1 MAAFVVPCVGGVGA
15 AAATARRGRPAGA
28 SARRPLRV
36 PAPAGAAAAAARRR
50 AMVPTATAAASAGGS
65 PAAASADAAA
75 PAGPR
80 THTITLLPGDGIGE
94 EIMAATVDVLD
105 AVAARFDLTLSM
117 SSALMGG
124 AAIDATGEPLP
135 AATLDAC
142 RASDAVLLACI
153 GGYKWDDLPRASRP
167 ETGLLALRKQLGL
180 FANLRP
186 AKAFAQLEGASS
198 LKDEVVNGVDL
209 MVVRELTGGVY
220 FGTPKGIDTDPAT
233 GARVGYSNMVYHDY
247 EVQRIARVALDIA
260 MKRGKSLVSVDKA
273 NVLEVSQLWREE
285 VIKAAADYPEVAL
298 SHMYVDNAAMQLV
311 RWPKQ
316 FDVMVTGNLFGDV
329 LSDCASMLV
338 GSLGMLPSAS
348 LGDGSGPGV
357 FEPVHGSAPDIAG
370 TDAANPVACVLSAAM
385 MLRYALGEAPAADA
399 VEAAVEAVLDA
410 GWRTGDIMSEGK
422 TLVGCK
428 RMGELIVDAVSAGGK

>member
-1 MAAFVVPCVGGVGA
+1 MVAFVSA
-15 AAATARRGRPAGA
+15 AAATVGAASPFVAGFRPATA
-28 SARRPLRV
+28 ARRPLWV
-36 PAPAGAAAAAARRR
+36 PRPASPIGRRSTILSPIASAGSPVAAAADT
-50 AMVPTATAAASAGGS
+50 VS
-65 PAAASADAAA
+65 PAAAK
-75 PAGPR
+75 
-80 THTITLLPGDGIGE
+80 THTITLLPGDGIGD
-94 EIMAATVDVLD
+94 EIMDATVKVLE
-105 AVAARFDLTLSM
+105 AVASRFDLSLAMT
-117 SSALMGG
+117 SALMGG

-135 AATLDAC
+135 AATLDQC

-153 GGYKWDDLPRASRP
+153 GGYKWDDLPRATRP

-186 AKAFAQLEGASS
+186 AKSFAQLEGASS

-220 FGTPKGIDTDPAT
+220 FGTPKGIDTDPST

-247 EVQRIARVALDIA
+247 EVQRIARVAMDIA
-260 MKRGKSLVSVDKA
+260 MKRGKAVVSVDKA

-285 VIKAAADYPEVAL
+285 VIKVAADYPEVDL

-370 TDAANPVACVLSAAM
+370 QDKANPVACVLSAAM
-385 MLRYALGEAPAADA
+385 MLRYALAETDAADA
-399 VEAAVEAVLDA
+399 VEAAVEAVLNA
-410 GWRTGDIMSEGK
+410 GWRTGDIMSDGK

-428 RMGELIVDAVSAGGK
+428 RMGELLVEAVSAGGK

>member
-1 MAAFVVPCVGGVGA
+1 MVAFVSA
-15 AAATARRGRPAGA
+15 AAAAVGGASPFLAGA
-28 SARRPLRV
+28 RAVRTARRPLAAPR
-36 PAPAGAAAAAARRR
+36 PAPPPRRR
-50 AMVPTATAAASAGGS
+50 AATLPPSASAGS
-65 PAAASADAAA
+65 PATTTTSASAA
-75 PAGPR
+75 PAASK
-80 THTITLLPGDGIGE
+80 THTITLLPGDGIGD
-94 EIMAATVDVLD
+94 EIMGATVQVLD

-117 SSALMGG
+117 SSALAGG

-135 AATLDAC
+135 AATLDQC

-153 GGYKWDDLPRASRP
+153 GGYKWDDLPRATRP

-247 EVQRIARVALDIA
+247 EVQRIARVAMDIA
-260 MKRGKSLVSVDKA
+260 MKRGKAVVSVDKA

-285 VIKAAADYPEVAL
+285 VIKVAAEYPEVAL

-370 TDAANPVACVLSAAM
+370 QDKANPIACVLSAAM
-385 MLRYALGEAPAADA
+385 MLRYALGEAAAADA

-428 RMGELIVDAVSAGGK
+428 RMGELLVEAVAAGGK

>member
-1 MAAFVVPCVGGVGA
+1 MVAFVSA
-15 AAATARRGRPAGA
+15 AAATVGAASPFVAGFRPATA
-28 SARRPLRV
+28 ARRPLWV
-36 PAPAGAAAAAARRR
+36 PRPASPIGRRSTILSPIASAGSPVAAAADT
-50 AMVPTATAAASAGGS
+50 VS
-65 PAAASADAAA
+65 PAAAK
-75 PAGPR
+75 
-80 THTITLLPGDGIGE
+80 THTITLLPGDGIGD
-94 EIMAATVDVLD
+94 EIMDATVKVLE
-105 AVAARFDLTLSM
+105 AVASRFDLSLAMT
-117 SSALMGG
+117 SALMGG

-135 AATLDAC
+135 AATLDQC

-153 GGYKWDDLPRASRP
+153 GGYKWDDLPRATRP

-186 AKAFAQLEGASS
+186 AKSFAQLEGASS

-220 FGTPKGIDTDPAT
+220 FGTPKGIDTDPST
-233 GARVGYSNMVYHDY
+233 GARVGYSNMIYHDY
-247 EVQRIARVALDIA
+247 EVQRIARVAMDIA
-260 MKRGKSLVSVDKA
+260 MKRNKAVVSVDKA

-285 VIKAAADYPEVAL
+285 VIKVAADYPEVDL

-370 TDAANPVACVLSAAM
+370 QDKANPVACVLSAAM
-385 MLRYALGEAPAADA
+385 MLRYALAETDAADA
-399 VEAAVEAVLDA
+399 VEAAVEAVLNA
-410 GWRTGDIMSEGK
+410 GWRTGDIMSDGK

-428 RMGELIVDAVSAGGK
+428 RMGELLVEAVSAGGK

>member
-1 MAAFVVPCVGGVGA
+1 MVAFVSA
-15 AAATARRGRPAGA
+15 AAATVGAASPFVAGSRPATA
-28 SARRPLRV
+28 ARRPMWV
-36 PAPAGAAAAAARRR
+36 PCPASPIGRRSTILF
-50 AMVPTATAAASAGGS
+50 PIASAGTPVASTAGAVS
-65 PAAASADAAA
+65 PATAK
-75 PAGPR
+75 
-80 THTITLLPGDGIGE
+80 THTITLLPGDGIGD
-94 EIMAATVDVLD
+94 EIMDATVKVLE
-105 AVAARFDLTLSM
+105 AVASRFDLNLSM
-117 SSALMGG
+117 TSALMGG
-124 AAIDATGEPLP
+124 VAIDATGEPLP
-135 AATLDAC
+135 AATLDQC
-142 RASDAVLLACI
+142 RSSDAVLLACI
-153 GGYKWDDLPRASRP
+153 GGYKWDDLPRATRP

-186 AKAFAQLEGASS
+186 AKSFEQLEGASS

-220 FGTPKGIDTDPAT
+220 FGTPKGIDTDPST
-233 GARVGYSNMVYHDY
+233 GARVGYSNMIYHDY
-247 EVQRIARVALDIA
+247 EVQRIARVAMDIA
-260 MKRGKSLVSVDKA
+260 MKRGKGVVSVDKA

-285 VIKAAADYPEVAL
+285 VIKVAADYPEVDL

-370 TDAANPVACVLSAAM
+370 QDKANPVACVLSAAM
-385 MLRYALGEAPAADA
+385 MLRYALEETDAADA
-399 VEAAVEAVLDA
+399 VEAAVEAVLNA
-410 GWRTGDIMSEGK
+410 GWRTGDIMSAGK

-428 RMGELIVDAVSAGGK
+428 RMGELLVEAVSAGGK

>member
-1 MAAFVVPCVGGVGA
+1 MAAFVVSCVGGVGIATAADRRNRPA
-15 AAATARRGRPAGA
+15 AAASRRR
-28 SARRPLRV
+28 LRV
-36 PAPAGAAAAAARRR
+36 PAAGGARAGRWRAGGLTASAAA
-50 AMVPTATAAASAGGS
+50 PSS
-65 PAAASADAAA
+65 AAASADAAA
-75 PAGPR
+75 AAAPR
-80 THTITLLPGDGIGE
+80 THSITLLPGDGIGE
-94 EIMAATVDVLD
+94 EIMAATVAVLE

-117 SSALMGG
+117 NSALVGG

-153 GGYKWDDLPRASRP
+153 GGYKWDNLPRATRP

-220 FGTPKGIDTDPAT
+220 FGTPKGIDTDEAT
-233 GARVGYSNMVYHDY
+233 GSRVGYSNMVYHDY

-273 NVLEVSQLWREE
+273 NVLDVSQLWREE
-285 VIKAAADYPEVAL
+285 VIKVAADFPEVSL

-316 FDVMVTGNLFGDV
+316 FDVIVTGNLFGDV

-348 LGDGSGPGV
+348 LGDGSGPGL

-370 TDAANPVACVLSAAM
+370 KDVANPIACVLSAAM
-385 MLRYALGEAPAADA
+385 MLRYALGEAAAADA

-428 RMGELIVDAVSAGGK
+428 RMGELLVDAVASGGK

>member
-1 MAAFVVPCVGGVGA
+1 MVAFVSA
-15 AAATARRGRPAGA
+15 AAATVGAASPFVAGFRPATA
-28 SARRPLRV
+28 ARRPLWV
-36 PAPAGAAAAAARRR
+36 PRPASPIGRRSTILSPIASAGSPVAAAADT
-50 AMVPTATAAASAGGS
+50 VS
-65 PAAASADAAA
+65 PAAAK
-75 PAGPR
+75 
-80 THTITLLPGDGIGE
+80 THTITLLPGDGIGN
-94 EIMAATVDVLD
+94 EIMDATVKVLE
-105 AVAARFDLTLSM
+105 AVASRFDLNLAMT
-117 SSALMGG
+117 SALMGG

-135 AATLDAC
+135 AATLDQC

-153 GGYKWDDLPRASRP
+153 GGYKWDDLPRATRP

-186 AKAFAQLEGASS
+186 AKSFAQLEGASS

-220 FGTPKGIDTDPAT
+220 FGTPKGIDTDPST

-247 EVQRIARVALDIA
+247 EVQRIARVAMDIA
-260 MKRGKSLVSVDKA
+260 MKRGKAVVSVDKA

-285 VIKAAADYPEVAL
+285 VIKVAADYPEVDL

-370 TDAANPVACVLSAAM
+370 QDKANPVACVLSAAM
-385 MLRYALGEAPAADA
+385 MLRYALAETDAADA
-399 VEAAVEAVLDA
+399 VEAAVEAVLNA
-410 GWRTGDIMSEGK
+410 GWRTGDIMSDGK

-428 RMGELIVDAVSAGGK
+428 RMGELLVEAVSAGGK

>member
-1 MAAFVVPCVGGVGA
+1 M
-15 AAATARRGRPAGA
+15 
-28 SARRPLRV
+28 
-36 PAPAGAAAAAARRR
+36 
-50 AMVPTATAAASAGGS
+50 
-65 PAAASADAAA
+65 D
-75 PAGPR
+75 
-80 THTITLLPGDGIGE
+80 
-94 EIMAATVDVLD
+94 ATVKVLE
-105 AVAARFDLTLSM
+105 AVASRFDLNLSM
-117 SSALMGG
+117 TSALMGG
-124 AAIDATGEPLP
+124 VAIDATGEPLP
-135 AATLDAC
+135 AATLDQC
-142 RASDAVLLACI
+142 RSSDAVLLACI
-153 GGYKWDDLPRASRP
+153 GGYKWDDLPRATRP

-186 AKAFAQLEGASS
+186 AKSFEQLEGASS

-209 MVVRELTGGVY
+209 TVVRELTGGVY
-220 FGTPKGIDTDPAT
+220 FGTPKGIDTDPST

-247 EVQRIARVALDIA
+247 EVQRIARVAMDIA
-260 MKRGKSLVSVDKA
+260 MKRGKGVVSVDKA

-285 VIKAAADYPEVAL
+285 VIKVAADYPEVDL

-370 TDAANPVACVLSAAM
+370 QDKANPVACVLSAAM
-385 MLRYALGEAPAADA
+385 MLRYALEETDAADA
-399 VEAAVEAVLDA
+399 VEAAVEAVLNA
-410 GWRTGDIMSEGK
+410 GWRTGDIMSAGK

-428 RMGELIVDAVSAGGK
+428 RMGELLVEAVSAGGK

>member
-1 MAAFVVPCVGGVGA
+1 MVAFVSA
-15 AAATARRGRPAGA
+15 AAATVGAASPFVAGFRPATA
-28 SARRPLRV
+28 ARRPLWV
-36 PAPAGAAAAAARRR
+36 PRPASPIGRRSTILSPIASAGSPVAAAADT
-50 AMVPTATAAASAGGS
+50 VS
-65 PAAASADAAA
+65 PAAAK
-75 PAGPR
+75 
-80 THTITLLPGDGIGE
+80 THTITLLPGDGIGD
-94 EIMAATVDVLD
+94 EIMDATVKVLE
-105 AVAARFDLTLSM
+105 AVASRFDLSLAMT
-117 SSALMGG
+117 SALMGG

-135 AATLDAC
+135 AATLDQC

-153 GGYKWDDLPRASRP
+153 GGYKWDDLPRATRP

-186 AKAFAQLEGASS
+186 AKSFAQLEGASS

-220 FGTPKGIDTDPAT
+220 FGTPKGIDTDPST

-247 EVQRIARVALDIA
+247 EVQRIARVAMDIA
-260 MKRGKSLVSVDKA
+260 MKRGKAVVSVDKA

-285 VIKAAADYPEVAL
+285 VIKVAADYPEVDL

-316 FDVMVTGNLFGDV
+316 FDVLVTGNLFGDV

-370 TDAANPVACVLSAAM
+370 QDKANPVACVLSAAM
-385 MLRYALGEAPAADA
+385 MLRYALAETDAADA
-399 VEAAVEAVLDA
+399 VEAAVEAVLNA
-410 GWRTGDIMSEGK
+410 GWRTGDIMSDGK

-428 RMGELIVDAVSAGGK
+428 RMGELLVEAVSAGGK